1 MRLTGNSGFAQLG
14 ESLFSDPPEQ
24 SNQKRG
30 GPAELK
36 APRSGVIYRVGL
48 IRHPCLKHPLLENPV
63 LATRKITHATRHTPL
78 GSSEGG
84 AGATTEQRYGI
95 DQVTLGEISILLVLM
110 LLMSFCSSSSLV
122 ITRLLFVSSSLSI
135 LGLAIDG
142 NCHISF
148 ISLGIILISGQLGG
162 NSGLVEKRYRNVLSA
177 HRVKQV

>member
-63 LATRKITHATRHTPL
+63 LATRKITHATRHSAAQKGVLVPRL
-78 GSSEGG
+78 SSGM
-84 AGATTEQRYGI
+84 A
-95 DQVTLGEISILLVLM
+95 SI
-110 LLMSFCSSSSLV
+110 
-122 ITRLLFVSSSLSI
+122 
-135 LGLAIDG
+135 
-142 NCHISF
+142 
-148 ISLGIILISGQLGG
+148 
-162 NSGLVEKRYRNVLSA
+162 K
-177 HRVKQV
+177 